1 MSDDTSASLAARL
14 EELSSVAVRS
24 GASSAAIAQLLESA
38 SVATIHAIALDL
50 FHSEL
55 MEVERPPFRRRLT
68 IASAAL
74 LDAA

>member
-1 MSDDTSASLAARL
+1 MSDATAASLAARL

-55 MEVERPPFRRRLT
+55 AEVERAPFRRR
-68 IASAAL
+68 AAAVSTL